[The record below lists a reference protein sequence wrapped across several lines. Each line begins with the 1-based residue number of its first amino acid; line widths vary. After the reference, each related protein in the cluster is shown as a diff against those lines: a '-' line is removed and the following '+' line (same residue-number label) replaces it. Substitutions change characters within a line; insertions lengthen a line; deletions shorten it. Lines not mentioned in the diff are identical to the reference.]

1 MVFRNIAIS
10 GRIAVGSSSLA
21 KGLSLRLG
29 WKLRDAGQIFRDV
42 TAQAGFNLEV
52 DIDKAIGG
60 RDDQIDKEVDR
71 KTIEILNQ
79 GHNSIVT
86 SKLAGFLG
94 KEAEGVLR
102 VLVVCRIDDRVSR
115 YSKDRGY
122 PVEEAKRLLEER
134 EDKDR
139 EKWERMYGKVD
150 FFDPEIFH
158 LVIDSGK
165 LRIDE
170 EVDSILRHL
179 NMV

>member
-1 MVFRNIAIS
+1 MDFRSIAIS

-21 KGLSLRLG
+21 KALSLRLG

-52 DIDKAIGG
+52 DVDKAIGD

-71 KTIEILNQ
+71 KTVEIFTQ
-79 GHNSIVT
+79 GYDSVVT

-94 KEAEGVLR
+94 REAEGVLR
-102 VLVVCRIDDRVSR
+102 VLVICPINDRITR

-122 PVEEAKRLLEER
+122 SAGEAKKLLEER
-134 EDKDR
+134 EEKDR
-139 EKWERMYGKVD
+139 EKWERMYGTHD
-150 FFDPEIFH
+150 FFDPKIFH

-165 LRIDE
+165 LRVEE
-170 EVDSILRHL
+170 EVDLILRHL
-179 NMV
+179 NIA

>member
-21 KGLSLRLG
+21 KALSSCLG

-42 TAQAGFNLEV
+42 TAQMGFNLET
-52 DIDKAIGG
+52 DIDNAIGG

-94 KEAEGVLR
+94 KETEGILR
-102 VLVVCRIDDRVSR
+102 VLVVCRIDDRVNR

-122 PVEEAKRLLEER
+122 PPEEAKRLLE
-134 EDKDR
+134 DR
-139 EKWERMYGKVD
+139 EEKDQQKWERLYGKQD
-150 FFDPEIFH
+150 FFDPVNFH

-165 LRIDE
+165 ISVE
-170 EVDSILRHL
+170 KEVELVLRHL
-179 NMV
+179 NLT